1 MIIYGFYMIMFTVSI
16 HVLAAAKDK
25 DRYLKCT
32 GANQWSNVAFH
43 SIAEKTNSLCTFQV
57 NVKLLANHTLGVTL
71 QCNSTDI

>member
-32 GANQWSNVAFH
+32 GANQ
-43 SIAEKTNSLCTFQV
+43 
-57 NVKLLANHTLGVTL
+57 
-71 QCNSTDI
+71 